1 MSTRMLCHFFVSL
14 HLYVNVHLVFLA
26 LDTGL
31 NKLLSLGVNNIPF
44 LFDFLIIC
52 TKLLVTNH
60 LTIIVKSGQSANMV
74 VHH

>member
-1 MSTRMLCHFFVSL
+1 MSTRMSCHFFVSL
-14 HLYVNVHLVFLA
+14 HLYVNGHLVFLA
-26 LDTGL
+26 LDAGL

-44 LFDFLIIC
+44 LFDILIIC

-60 LTIIVKSGQSANMV
+60 LTIIVKCGQSANMV